1 MTTLNALFNI
11 NYYLELR
18 QVKANIT
25 QPNTHNIKNR
35 EIGVLLE
42 LSSRELYSQ
51 EEIQSIIDNH

>member
-35 EIGVLLE
+35 EIGVLKE